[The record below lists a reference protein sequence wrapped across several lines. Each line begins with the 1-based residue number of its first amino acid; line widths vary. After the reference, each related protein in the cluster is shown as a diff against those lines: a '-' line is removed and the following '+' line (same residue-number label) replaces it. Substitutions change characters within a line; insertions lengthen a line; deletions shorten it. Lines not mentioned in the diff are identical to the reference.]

1 MTTSGNYICNI
12 EFVSALVGGATRS
25 DDNIDINK
33 LSDQTGQ
40 FGRSPISITE
50 WN

>member
-12 EFVSALVGGATRS
+12 ELFSAFEGGATKS
-25 DDNIDINK
+25 NDNFDINK
-33 LSDQTGQ
+33 LSDQTSQ
-40 FGRSPISITE
+40 FGRSPISITD